1 MIPQAKEP
9 VKLRYKKLKNG
20 NTSLYLDIYSEGR
33 RHYDF
38 LHLYLTPE
46 LTAKDRVKN
55 QKTLALANTI
65 KAQRIVE
72 LQNGAHGFTDK
83 KTRTLLRFVDY
94 LRAEADRYRA
104 KGSRM
109 YAQSVINSTNHLVGY
124 AGEKITFKQVNKP
137 FLLGYINYLDKVTAR
152 GNKPLSGASKA
163 LYFQV
168 VVTALNRAVKEEIID
183 KNPAHSIMAED
194 RPEVTQRQREFL
206 TLEEVKKLIAAP
218 CRYESIKRAFLFSC
232 FCGLR
237 LSDIRSLQ
245 WKDICELSGG
255 KMQVRIVQQKTGEPI
270 DVPLAG
276 NAVAQLP
283 ERGKKTDHVFVL
295 PMTWVVEEV
304 LKEWTTAAG
313 IDKRVTY
320 HVSRH
325 THATML
331 LTYGADIYTVSK
343 LLGHTRVQTTE
354 IYARIVDKKKQEAV
368 DLIPAVTD

>member
-1 MIPQAKEP
+1 MIPQMKEP

-20 NTSLYLDIYSEGR
+20 NTSLYLDIYSDGR

-38 LHLYLTPE
+38 LQLYLTPE
-46 LTAKDRVKN
+46 LTNKDRVKN
-55 QKTLALANTI
+55 QQTLALANTI

-72 LQNGAHGFTDK
+72 LQNNAHGFVDK
-83 KTRTLLRFVDY
+83 NTRTKLRFIDY
-94 LRAEADRYRA
+94 LRGEADRYRA
-104 KGSRM
+104 KGSKM
-109 YAQSVINSTNHLVGY
+109 YAQSVINSINHLIAY
-124 AGEKITFKQVNKP
+124 AGEKITFKQVNKAY
-137 FLLGYINYLDKVTAR
+137 LLGYIKFLDKVTAR
-152 GNKPLSGASKA
+152 GNKPLTGASKK

-194 RPEVTQRQREFL
+194 RPEATCRQREFL
-206 TLEEVKKLIAAP
+206 TFDEVKKLIAAP

-245 WKDICELSGG
+245 WKDICELSDG
-255 KMQVRIVQQKTGEPI
+255 KMQVRIVQQKTGEPV
-270 DVPLAG
+270 DVPLSG
-276 NAVAQLP
+276 NAVSQLP
-283 ERGKKTDHVFVL
+283 ERGKKADHVFTL
-295 PMTWVVEEV
+295 PMTWVIEEV
-304 LKEWTTAAG
+304 LKEWAAAAG
-313 IDKRVTY
+313 IEKRVTY

-354 IYARIVDKKKQEAV
+354 IYAKIVDKKKQEAV
-368 DLIPAVTD
+368 DLIPTL